1 MNINDVLVR
10 VPKKDEQTSQQ
21 ILHRNEEM
29 HPQGII
35 AREARHRG
43 YAKKLQNES
52 EHPVEILMLE
62 DPDRKIFQKEAYE
75 RRNSDELKIK
85 KEAKDQKRLRVAARE
100 LDSEKGDRLMKAEEE
115 IAQLK
120 RALAAM
126 EDKKIQ
132 AQSSKKKNSRQE
144 DSDKVDD
151 EGDFKKGRP
160 GPVSSTARRARMP
173 RRNTLA
179 DSYYNKNLKEV
190 GENFKFNLFSFEVV

>member
-10 VPKKDEQTSQQ
+10 VPKKDEQTSQK

-35 AREARHRG
+35 AGEARHRG
-43 YAKKLQNES
+43 YANES
-52 EHPVEILMLE
+52 EHPVEIQMLE
-62 DPDRKIFQKEAYE
+62 GPDREIFQKEAYE
-75 RRNSDELKIK
+75 RRNSDDLKKIK
-85 KEAKDQKRLRVAARE
+85 KETKDQKRLRVAARE

-120 RALAAM
+120 RALAAK

-132 AQSSKKKNSRQE
+132 AQSSKNSRQE
-144 DSDKVDD
+144 DSDEVDD
-151 EGDFKKGRP
+151 EGDFKKERP